1 MVDTKQ
7 LKEKYIGFSNKELI
21 RIVRNRTD
29 YTTQAIEAIQEIL
42 EERALETEEIDLILD
57 EIIAEDKVEQ
67 ALEEESLN
75 YWEKLLLV
83 SIPIIGFILYLIFRL
98 RNKEVKYSKRI
109 AKSLTY
115 SLLGTIIFAVFIIV
129 WMNQ

>member
-1 MVDTKQ
+1 M
-7 LKEKYIGFSNKELI
+7 
-21 RIVRNRTD
+21 VRNRTD
-29 YTTQAIEAIQEIL
+29 YTNQAIKAIQEIL
-42 EERALETEEIDLILD
+42 EERALEPEEIDYILD

-83 SIPIIGFILYLIFRL
+83 SIPILGFVLYLIFRL
-98 RNKEVKYSKRI
+98 RNKEMKYSKRI
-109 AKSLTY
+109 SKSLSY

>member
-7 LKEKYIGFSNKELI
+7 LKEKYIDYSNKELI
-21 RIVRNRTD
+21 RMVRNRTD
-29 YTTQAIEAIQEIL
+29 YTNQAIKAIQEIL
-42 EERALETEEIDLILD
+42 EERALEPEEIDYILD

-83 SIPIIGFILYLIFRL
+83 SIPILGFVLYLIFRL
-98 RNKEVKYSKRI
+98 RNKEMKYSKRI
-109 AKSLTY
+109 SKSLSY

>member
-1 MVDTKQ
+1 MVDTRQ
-7 LKEKYIGFSNKELI
+7 LKDKYKGFSNKELI
-21 RIVRNRTD
+21 RIVRNRSD
-29 YTTQAIEAIQEIL
+29 YTDKAIETIQEIL
-42 EERALETEEIDLILD
+42 EERALEAEEIDLILD

-75 YWEKLLLV
+75 YWEKLMLV
-83 SIPIIGFILYLIFRL
+83 SIPVLGFVLYLIFRL
-98 RNKEVKYSKRI
+98 RNKEIKYGKRI

>member
-7 LKEKYIGFSNKELI
+7 LKEKYIDYSNKELI
-21 RIVRNRTD
+21 RMVRNRTD
-29 YTTQAIEAIQEIL
+29 YTNQAIKAIQEIL
-42 EERALETEEIDLILD
+42 EERALEPEEIDYILD

-83 SIPIIGFILYLIFRL
+83 SIPILGFVL
-98 RNKEVKYSKRI
+98 
-109 AKSLTY
+109 
-115 SLLGTIIFAVFIIV
+115 
-129 WMNQ
+129 